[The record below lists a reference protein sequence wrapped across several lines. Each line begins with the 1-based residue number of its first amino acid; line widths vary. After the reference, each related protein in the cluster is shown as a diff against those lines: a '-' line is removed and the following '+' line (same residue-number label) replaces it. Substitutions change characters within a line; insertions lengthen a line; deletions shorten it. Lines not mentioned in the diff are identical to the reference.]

1 MALGGVMAMAGGCG
15 VVTTQGA
22 APATSAAT
30 VVRETAS
37 ASISPRPRCGTPSA
51 SALAAVDATV
61 RAAGEGNRLPKAWVL
76 ADPDSR
82 LWLIA
87 GVFMGPAGEVS
98 GRSESGLQALIPP
111 LIRSPERFTRSMTL
125 P

>member
-1 MALGGVMAMAGGCG
+1 MRGVSALVALGGVMAMAGGCG

-22 APATSAAT
+22 APATSAET

-87 GVFMGPAGEVS
+87 GVFREPAGE
-98 GRSESGLQALIPP
+98 GEGAL
-111 LIRSPERFTRSMTL
+111 
-125 P
+125 